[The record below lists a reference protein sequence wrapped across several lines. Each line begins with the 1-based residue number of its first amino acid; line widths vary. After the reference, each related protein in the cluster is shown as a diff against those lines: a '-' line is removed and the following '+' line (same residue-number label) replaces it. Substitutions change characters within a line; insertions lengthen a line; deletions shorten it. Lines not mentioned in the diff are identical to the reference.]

1 MGEECYR
8 IHYCY
13 TSPALRC
20 IQTAQQIL
28 QGFYNLQPFPVR
40 VWIHSLKLPLT
51 KAQGLDKIVKLR
63 IEPSVFEFLGWYE
76 RGLPKFLTNEALIE
90 FGFNIDTAYQPL
102 LAVDQL
108 QVDENYTDYYQR
120 SFNITKYLTNVHQ
133 SEGANILIVGHA
145 GMWNYQWSDYLMR
158 WANK

>member
-1 MGEECYR
+1 M
-8 IHYCY
+8 
-13 TSPALRC
+13 
-20 IQTAQQIL
+20 
-28 QGFYNLQPFPVR
+28 
-40 VWIHSLKLPLT
+40 
-51 KAQGLDKIVKLR
+51 
-63 IEPSVFEFLGWYE
+63 
-76 RGLPKFLTNEALIE
+76 TNEALIE

-145 GMWNYQWSDYLMR
+145 GM
-158 WANK
+158 